1 MTDHR
6 QTTLVL
12 VADDEVAIRMIC
24 RVNLEVAGLEVVEA
38 ADGQEALEVA
48 RREQPAAIVLDVML
62 PGLDGFQVADD
73 LLSDPDTAD
82 IPIVFLS
89 GRADQEAQ
97 VRGLKL
103 GGIAYITKPFDP
115 LELVTTLVRI
125 VGEDPRKWEKDRRA
139 RLQAL
144 HAARRL
150 HGSAAPAN

>member
-1 MTDHR
+1 MTDHE
-6 QTTLVL
+6 QTAKLVL

-24 RVNLEVAGLEVVEA
+24 RVNLEVEGLEVVEA
-38 ADGQEALEVA
+38 ADGREALEVA
-48 RREQPAAIVLDVML
+48 RRDQPAAIVLDVML

-125 VGEDPRKWEKDRRA
+125 VREDPREWEKDRRA
-139 RLQAL
+139 RLQSL
-144 HAARRL
+144 NAARHVDEQTALR
-150 HGSAAPAN
+150 

>member
-1 MTDHR
+1 MTDHEK
-6 QTTLVL
+6 TAKLVL

-24 RVNLEVAGLEVVEA
+24 RVNLEVEGLEVVEA
-38 ADGQEALEVA
+38 ADGREALEVA
-48 RREQPAAIVLDVML
+48 RRDQPAAIVLDVML

-125 VGEDPRKWEKDRRA
+125 VREDPREWEKDRRA

-144 HAARRL
+144 NAARHVDEQTALR
-150 HGSAAPAN
+150 